1 MAPVGHR
8 KGKGQE
14 KEREVTKGNE
24 EKWLTIF
31 MED

>member
-8 KGKGQE
+8 REKGQV
-14 KEREVTKGNE
+14 KEREVTKENE
-24 EKWLTIF
+24 ERWLTIF